1 MHRFSIASPKS
12 LVLAVAAITMVLLA
26 CSDRD
31 SALLQDPYP
40 SKPIEMVAWAAP
52 GGGSDRMCRTFA
64 RATEGILPQRTYVIN
79 KSGGGG
85 SVGMAYVQSR
95 PADGYT
101 LLGVTNNLVFTP
113 LTRPALQYSS
123 KDFTPLIMWGFDAKV
138 VAVSAA
144 SPYRTIEDLVNSAQR
159 MPGNLKIGTF
169 GLGSDDHIIGY
180 LLGQEAQA
188 TFGFVPFDGGGEQ
201 LAALLGGHIDAHVS
215 EVSEVKAQL
224 DAGRVRVLAVATEE
238 RLVELPEVPTL
249 KEKGWNVVV
258 PKFRGVVAKK
268 GIPDEVVGYLIST
281 FQQVIETPLF
291 QTYLTNSMIEPHV
304 LVGEDFEKLIQ
315 QQEEQFRPIL
325 KELGF

>member
-1 MHRFSIASPKS
+1 MHNTLKG
-12 LVLAVAAITMVLLA
+12 LAAAAAIVALLG
-26 CSDRD
+26 CSDMD
-31 SALLQDPYP
+31 SARLQDRYP
-40 SKPIEMVAWAAP
+40 SKPIELVAWAAP

-64 RATEGILPQRTYVIN
+64 RAAEGILPHRTYVIN

-113 LTRPALQYSS
+113 LTRPGLQYSS

-144 SPYRTIEDLVNSAQR
+144 SPYGTIEDLVNAARR
-159 MPGNLKIGTF
+159 MPGSLKIGTF

-180 LLGQEAQA
+180 MLGQASQS

-201 LAALLGGHIDAHVS
+201 LAALLGGHIDAHIS

-224 DAGRVRVLAVATEE
+224 DAERVRVIAVATEE
-238 RLVELPEVPTL
+238 RLVEMPGVPTL
-249 KEKGWNVVV
+249 KEKGWDVVL
-258 PKFRGVVAKK
+258 PKFRGVVVKN
-268 GIPDEVVGYLIST
+268 GTPDEVVEYLIST
-281 FQQVIETPLF
+281 FQKVIQTPLF
-291 QTYLTNSMIEPHV
+291 QTYLTNSMIESRV
-304 LVGEDFEKLIQ
+304 LVGEDFRKLIQ
-315 QQEEQFRPIL
+315 QQEEQFSSIL

>member
-1 MHRFSIASPKS
+1 MDNNKT
-12 LVLAVAAITMVLLA
+12 LGGLAVVAVTVLLLA
-26 CSDRD
+26 CTGTD
-31 SALLQDPYP
+31 SAPGQDPYP

-64 RATEGILPQRTYVIN
+64 RAAEGILPQRTYVVN

-95 PADGYT
+95 PADGHT
-101 LLGVTNNLVFTP
+101 LLGVTNNLVFIP
-113 LTRPALQYSS
+113 LTRPELKYSS

-144 SPYRTIEDLVNSAQR
+144 SPYRTIEDLVNTARQR
-159 MPGNLKIGTF
+159 PGRLKIATF
-169 GLGSDDHIIGY
+169 GLGSDDHITGY
-180 LLGQEAQA
+180 MLGQEAQA

-201 LAALLGGHIDAHVS
+201 LAALLGGHTDAHIS

-224 DAGRVRVLAVATEE
+224 DAGKVRVLAVATEE
-238 RLVELPEVPTL
+238 RLANMPEVPTL
-249 KEKGWNVVV
+249 KEKGWNVVL

-268 GIPDEVVGYLIST
+268 GTPDEVVEYLITT
-281 FQQVIETPLF
+281 FQKVVQTPLF
-291 QTYLTNSMIEPHV
+291 QTYLTNSMIEPLV
-304 LVGEDFEKLIQ
+304 LVGEDFETLIQ

>member
-1 MHRFSIASPKS
+1 MVKT
-12 LVLAVAAITMVLLA
+12 LGGLAATVATMALLA
-26 CSDRD
+26 CSDTN
-31 SALLQDPYP
+31 SALVQDRYP
-40 SKPIEMVAWAAP
+40 SKPIELVAWAAP
-52 GGGSDRMCRTFA
+52 GGGSDRMCRTLA
-64 RATEGILPQRTYVIN
+64 RAAEGILTQRTYVIN

-85 SVGMAYVQSR
+85 SVGMAYVQSQ

-113 LTRPALQYSS
+113 LTRPDLKYSA

-144 SPYRTIEDLVNSAQR
+144 SSYRTIEDLVDAAR
-159 MPGNLKIGTF
+159 RRPGSLKIATF

-201 LAALLGGHIDAHVS
+201 LAALLGGHTDAHIS

-238 RLVELPEVPTL
+238 RLADMPEVPTL
-249 KEKGWNVVV
+249 KEKGWNVVL

-268 GIPDEVVGYLIST
+268 GIPDEIVETLISA
-281 FQQVIETPLF
+281 FQKVIQTPLF

-315 QQEEQFRPIL
+315 QQEEQFRSIL

>member
-1 MHRFSIASPKS
+1 MHNTLKG
-12 LVLAVAAITMVLLA
+12 LAAAAAIVALLG
-26 CSDRD
+26 CSDMD
-31 SALLQDPYP
+31 SARLQDRYP
-40 SKPIEMVAWAAP
+40 SKPIELVAWAAP
-52 GGGSDRMCRTFA
+52 GGGSDRMCRIFA
-64 RATEGILPQRTYVIN
+64 RAAEGILPHRTYVIN

-113 LTRPALQYSS
+113 LTRPGLQYSS

-144 SPYRTIEDLVNSAQR
+144 SPYGTIEDLVNAARR
-159 MPGNLKIGTF
+159 MPGSLKIGTF

-180 LLGQEAQA
+180 MLGQASQS

-201 LAALLGGHIDAHVS
+201 LAALLGGHIDAHIS

-224 DAGRVRVLAVATEE
+224 DAERVRVIAVATEE
-238 RLVELPEVPTL
+238 RLAEMPEVPTL
-249 KEKGWNVVV
+249 KEKGWDVVL
-258 PKFRGVVAKK
+258 PKFRGVVVKK
-268 GIPDEVVGYLIST
+268 GTPDEVVEYLIST
-281 FQQVIETPLF
+281 FQKVIQTPLF
-291 QTYLTNSMIEPHV
+291 QTYLTNSMIEPRV
-304 LVGEDFEKLIQ
+304 LVGEDFRKLIQ
-315 QQEEQFRPIL
+315 QQEEQFSSIL